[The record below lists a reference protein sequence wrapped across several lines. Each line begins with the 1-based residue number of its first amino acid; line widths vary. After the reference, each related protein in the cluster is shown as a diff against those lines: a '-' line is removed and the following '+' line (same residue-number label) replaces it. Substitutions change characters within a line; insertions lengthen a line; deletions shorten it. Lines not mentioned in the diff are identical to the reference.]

1 MPTGHIMMAMTLDGF
16 VARPDHSLDWLFK
29 QPTNAGDHGFSEFM
43 DSIDVLVMG
52 SGSLRTVLGF
62 DEWPYEKPVV
72 VLSQS
77 MTKED
82 IPQNLHDKVEFSTL
96 TPEALWEDFRKRGFD
111 RVYVDGGAIIRS
123 FLKAGLVQ
131 TMKIGL
137 IPILIGDGI
146 RIFGDNGRDIDLE
159 LVSSKA
165 HASGTVELNYRV
177 QDR

>member
-1 MPTGHIMMAMTLDGF
+1 MPTGHINMAMTLDGY

-29 QPTNAGDHGFSEFM
+29 QPTNAEEHGFQEFM

-72 VLSQS
+72 VLSET
-77 MTKED
+77 MTQED
-82 IPQNLHDKVEFSTL
+82 IPEGLHDKIEISSL
-96 TPEALWEDFRKRGFD
+96 SPEALWEDFDTRGLN

-123 FLKAGLVQ
+123 FLKAGFVQ
-131 TMKIGL
+131 TIKIGL

-165 HASGTVELNYRV
+165 HSTGSVELNYKV
-177 QDR
+177 KAA